1 MKAPVDN
8 SVSKLDDHG
17 YILAGKF
24 RHRLADSLAIP
35 VGLPQRITLIPTFWS
50 RHRWQAVLE
59 FL

>member
-35 VGLPQRITLIPTFWS
+35 GRTATKDHTDSYLLVTTSLAS
-50 RHRWQAVLE
+50 RV
-59 FL
+59 